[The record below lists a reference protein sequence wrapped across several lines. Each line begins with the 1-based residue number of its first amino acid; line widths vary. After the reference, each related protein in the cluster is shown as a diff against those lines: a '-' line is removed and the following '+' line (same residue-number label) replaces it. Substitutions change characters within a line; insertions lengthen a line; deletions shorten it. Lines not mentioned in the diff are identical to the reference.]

1 MPMHHHP
8 VARSVPSTRHH
19 FANRSW
25 HAFPPHL
32 NLPSACDVLQAA
44 RDVLLQAC
52 LALQQRGAAASP
64 ALLDA
69 LHLVHSYLLVRV
81 LVRQGDHLAAARL
94 LLVVAV
100 SGSGRGRADSQPWFG
115 GQLRI
120 SLPTRAKLVT

>member
-1 MPMHHHP
+1 MPAHP
-8 VARSVPSTRHH
+8 TTTC
-19 FANRSW
+19 
-25 HAFPPHL
+25 PP
-32 NLPSACDVLQAA
+32 QAA

-100 SGSGRGRADSQPWFG
+100 SGSGRGRADSQPWFC